1 MARRTGRGLDQRVT
15 TRREWLESTPHFE
28 RGPVA
33 GGSQNGKAADPYRLV
48 FDLNPQPMWISDIKT
63 LEFLAVNE
71 AAVRKY
77 GYSRP
82 EFLAMTADAIFS
94 TRDGA
99 RFTERHR
106 AHLAEGI
113 EETDGVWKHC
123 AKGGQ
128 IFEVEMWSRAI
139 EFQRRQAC
147 LTVVQDVT
155 ARRQAENGLATRYAL
170 TRVLNESTTEVLN
183 KALRCLCLSLDFDL
197 AEIWL
202 LDKAG
207 THLERQD
214 GWYHPEL
221 RISVKGS
228 LIPRIPVRHRKG
240 TLPRVW
246 AYGTPNWIPDA
257 SIEPGYRKRAGALK
271 TAGLANGLA
280 FAVRSHETV
289 IGVVVLLQRG
299 ENPADPQILHLL
311 TDVGA
316 QIGNYLKRSRVEQE
330 LHEAERSF
338 QTLFDDSPIAC
349 HEIDTNGI
357 VVRVNRAQCEI
368 LGKDAS
374 EIIGTPLWDLM
385 IPSQRELCRESVIKK
400 LATHRTGQPFE
411 RKFLRRDGTE
421 SVFRVHDRFL
431 FNAQGEVSGIRGVM
445 LDLTES
451 RSSRKQIEFQTRLLD
466 QANDAILTLDKDF
479 AIQYCNGAAERL
491 FGWKASEAIGQPYK
505 VVAGTVVSEAERKT
519 IHEEIFSRGAWNGE
533 IICTKP
539 DGTQFVVHVSWS
551 VLRDSSG
558 NASGVVGIHRDIT
571 APKQMEQALKATE
584 NRLRLAQTALSLG
597 TWEVDLA
604 SGHVQCSEEM
614 MCLYGRPGEPGAFD
628 WRQWQDLVHPE
639 DRDPR
644 RLPAHRLF
652 AGRDNFDQQFR
663 VIWPDGSVHWLH
675 SKALVARDEQQK
687 PCRVIGV
694 DFDITEHKRTEE
706 RLHVLSSAVDQSP
719 VSVLIAD
726 MDGKIQ
732 YVNARLTEATGY
744 TLEELRGKNP
754 SILLAPDTPH
764 EHFAQVSQAIQTGQ
778 WKGIMHSRRKNGE
791 LFWESASIRQIRDSS
806 GNPTHALA
814 VAEDITDRLEMEA
827 ALKLSEERF
836 RIAAESSGDS
846 IYEWDLRSDQ
856 VTMLGGS
863 GKRSAGFGWNPP
875 WQGNSFRQL
884 LHPVDRERVETAIRR
899 NLDTG
904 EPYKQEYRM
913 TTPSGEVRYY
923 ADQGSALRDKMGKP
937 YKWIGVCRDITEEKK
952 RERANAELAA
962 VVECADAAIISHDF
976 SGEILTW
983 NRGAERIYGYSPEE
997 MIGRTIAPLIPADR
1011 QQENHQILERLGRGE
1026 SIQHLETTRLT
1037 KSGVL
1042 IHVLLTIS
1050 PIRDSSGAVL
1060 GMAQVAWDITQ
1071 IKDLERQLAQT
1082 QKLESI
1088 GHLAAGIAHEI
1099 NTPIQYI
1106 GDNGKFLQDAFND
1119 LLTSVGSNA
1128 GAALSA
1134 EPVEG
1139 KPLPSQQELDQ
1150 GVLEFL
1156 RVEIPKAIEQL
1167 LEGVDQVARIVRAM
1181 KEFSHPGPVE
1191 KLPLDIN
1198 RAIESTILV
1207 SKNEWKYV
1215 AEVTTELDH
1224 AIPPVPCV
1232 AGEFNQVILNLI
1244 VNAAHAISDV
1254 VRGTNEKGAIHISTK
1269 GNGSYAEIR
1278 ISDTGC
1284 GIPEAIQ
1291 SKVFDPFF
1299 TTKPVGQGTGQ
1310 GLAIAHSVIVQK
1322 HRGTITLESKPGQG
1336 TTLTIK
1342 LPLEARTE
1350 EA

>member
-1 MARRTGRGLDQRVT
+1 
-15 TRREWLESTPHFE
+15 
-28 RGPVA
+28 
-33 GGSQNGKAADPYRLV
+33 
-48 FDLNPQPMWISDIKT
+48 
-63 LEFLAVNE
+63 
-71 AAVRKY
+71 
-77 GYSRP
+77 
-82 EFLAMTADAIFS
+82 
-94 TRDGA
+94 
-99 RFTERHR
+99 
-106 AHLAEGI
+106 
-113 EETDGVWKHC
+113 
-123 AKGGQ
+123 
-128 IFEVEMWSRAI
+128 
-139 EFQRRQAC
+139 
-147 LTVVQDVT
+147 
-155 ARRQAENGLATRYAL
+155 
-170 TRVLNESTTEVLN
+170 
-183 KALRCLCLSLDFDL
+183 
-197 AEIWL
+197 
-202 LDKAG
+202 
-207 THLERQD
+207 
-214 GWYHPEL
+214 
-221 RISVKGS
+221 
-228 LIPRIPVRHRKG
+228 
-240 TLPRVW
+240 
-246 AYGTPNWIPDA
+246 
-257 SIEPGYRKRAGALK
+257 
-271 TAGLANGLA
+271 
-280 FAVRSHETV
+280 
-289 IGVVVLLQRG
+289 
-299 ENPADPQILHLL
+299 
-311 TDVGA
+311 
-316 QIGNYLKRSRVEQE
+316 
-330 LHEAERSF
+330 
-338 QTLFDDSPIAC
+338 
-349 HEIDTNGI
+349 
-357 VVRVNRAQCEI
+357 
-368 LGKDAS
+368 
-374 EIIGTPLWDLM
+374 
-385 IPSQRELCRESVIKK
+385 
-400 LATHRTGQPFE
+400 
-411 RKFLRRDGTE
+411 
-421 SVFRVHDRFL
+421 
-431 FNAQGEVSGIRGVM
+431 
-445 LDLTES
+445 
-451 RSSRKQIEFQTRLLD
+451 
-466 QANDAILTLDKDF
+466 
-479 AIQYCNGAAERL
+479 
-491 FGWKASEAIGQPYK
+491 
-505 VVAGTVVSEAERKT
+505 
-519 IHEEIFSRGAWNGE
+519 
-533 IICTKP
+533 
-539 DGTQFVVHVSWS
+539 
-551 VLRDSSG
+551 
-558 NASGVVGIHRDIT
+558 
-571 APKQMEQALKATE
+571 
-584 NRLRLAQTALSLG
+584 
-597 TWEVDLA
+597 
-604 SGHVQCSEEM
+604 
-614 MCLYGRPGEPGAFD
+614 
-628 WRQWQDLVHPE
+628 
-639 DRDPR
+639 
-644 RLPAHRLF
+644 
-652 AGRDNFDQQFR
+652 
-663 VIWPDGSVHWLH
+663 
-675 SKALVARDEQQK
+675 
-687 PCRVIGV
+687 VIGV

-1269 GNGSYAEIR
+1269 GNGSYAEVR

>member
-1 MARRTGRGLDQRVT
+1 M
-15 TRREWLESTPHFE
+15 ESTPHFE
-28 RGPVA
+28 RGLVA
-33 GGSQNGKAADPYRLV
+33 GGARNGKAADSYRLV
-48 FDLNPQPMWISDIKT
+48 FDMNPQPMWICDVNT

-71 AAVRKY
+71 AALLKY

-82 EFLAMTADAIFS
+82 EFLSMKAESIFS
-94 TRDGA
+94 KRDGA

-106 AHLAEGI
+106 ADLAAGI
-113 EETDGVWKHC
+113 EEADGIWRHC
-123 AKGGQ
+123 SKGGQ
-128 IFEVEMWSRAI
+128 IFEVGMRTRAI
-139 EFQRRQAC
+139 VFQGRRAS
-147 LTVVQDVT
+147 LTVVQDIT

-170 TRVLNESTTEVLN
+170 TRLLSESATDVLN
-183 KALRCLCLSLDFDL
+183 KALRCLCISLDFDF

-202 LDKAG
+202 LDKDG

-221 RISVKGS
+221 ETSVKGS
-228 LIPRIPVRHRKG
+228 AVPRIPVRQRKG
-240 TLPRVW
+240 TLSRVW

-257 SIEPGYRKRAGALK
+257 SIEPGYRKRAELLK
-271 TAGLANGLA
+271 TAGITNGLA
-280 FAVRSHETV
+280 FAVRSQDTV

-316 QIGNYLKRSRVEQE
+316 QVGNYLKRNRVEQE

-338 QTLFDDSPIAC
+338 QALFDESPIAC
-349 HEIDTNGI
+349 HEFDTNGT

-374 EIIGTPLWDLM
+374 EIIGTPLWDL
-385 IPSQRELCRESVIKK
+385 IAPSQRELCRASVMKK
-400 LATHRTGQPFE
+400 FATHQTGQPFE
-411 RKFLRRDGTE
+411 RKFLTRNGGET
-421 SVFRVHDRFL
+421 VFRVYDRFL
-431 FNAQGEVSGIRGVM
+431 FNAQGEVTGMRGVM

-451 RSSRKQIEFQTRLLD
+451 RISRKQIEFQTRLLD
-466 QANDAILTLDKDF
+466 QSNDAILTLDNDF
-479 AIQYCNGAAERL
+479 RIQYCNGAAARL
-491 FGWKASEAIGQPYK
+491 FGWKVSEAVGREYK
-505 VVAGTVVSEAERKT
+505 VVAGTVVSEAERKA

-533 IICTKP
+533 IICTRP
-539 DGTQFVVHVSWS
+539 DRTQYVVHVSWS
-551 VLRDSSG
+551 VLRDSNG
-558 NASGVVGIHRDIT
+558 NAEGVVGIHRDIT

-584 NRLRLAQTALSLG
+584 DRLKLAQTALSLG

-604 SGHVQCSEEM
+604 SGQVQCSEEM
-614 MCLYGRPGEPGAFD
+614 MALYGRPGQGATFS
-628 WRQWQDLVHPE
+628 WKHWQEMVHPK
-639 DRDPR
+639 DRDPQR
-644 RLPAHRLF
+644 RPAQQLF

-663 VIWPDGSVHWLH
+663 VIWPDDSVHWLH
-675 SKALVARDEQQK
+675 SKAVVVRDEHQQ

-719 VSVLIAD
+719 VSVLLAD

-732 YVNARLTEATGY
+732 YVNARLSEATGY
-744 TLEELRGKNP
+744 SLEELRGKNP
-754 SILLAPDTPH
+754 GILMSPDTPP
-764 EHFAQVSQAIQTGQ
+764 EHFVQVGQAIQAGQ
-778 WKGIMHSRRKNGE
+778 WKGILHSKRKNGE
-791 LFWESASIRQIRDSS
+791 EFWESASIRLIRDSS

-814 VAEDITDRLEMEA
+814 VAEDITERLEMEA

-846 IYEWDLRSDQ
+846 IYEWDLTSDQ

-863 GKRSAGFGWNPP
+863 GKRSGGFGWNPP
-875 WQGNSFRQL
+875 WQGNNFRQL
-884 LHPVDRERVETAIRR
+884 LHPVDRERVEAAIRR
-899 NLDTG
+899 NLENG

-913 TTPSGEVRYY
+913 TTPSGEGRYY
-923 ADQGSALRDKMGKP
+923 ADQGSALRDKSGKP

-983 NRGAERIYGYSPEE
+983 NRGAEKVYGYSPDE
-997 MIGRTIAPLIPADR
+997 MVGRTIAPLIPADR
-1011 QQENHQILERLGRGE
+1011 RQENHQIMERLGRGE
-1026 SIQHLETTRLT
+1026 NIQHLETTRLT

-1106 GDNGKFLQDAFND
+1106 GDNGKFLQDAFRD
-1119 LLTSVGSNA
+1119 LLTSVASNA
-1128 GAALSA
+1128 GVALSS
-1134 EPVEG
+1134 EPESSG
-1139 KPLPSQQELDQ
+1139 KHLPSQQELDQ
-1150 GVLEFL
+1150 GVIEFL

-1181 KEFSHPGPVE
+1181 KEFSHPGPIE
-1191 KLPLDIN
+1191 KLPLDVN

-1215 AEVTTELDH
+1215 ADVTTDLDH
-1224 AIPPVPCV
+1224 TIPPVPCV
-1232 AGEFNQVILNLI
+1232 AGEFNQVMLNLI
-1244 VNAAHAISDV
+1244 VNSAHAIRDV
-1254 VRGTNEKGAIHISTK
+1254 VRGTNEKGTIHISTK
-1269 GNGSYAEIR
+1269 GNGTFVEIR
-1278 ISDTGC
+1278 VTDTGC

-1322 HRGTITLESKPGQG
+1322 HRGTIALESTPRQG

>member
-1 MARRTGRGLDQRVT
+1 
-15 TRREWLESTPHFE
+15 
-28 RGPVA
+28 
-33 GGSQNGKAADPYRLV
+33 
-48 FDLNPQPMWISDIKT
+48 
-63 LEFLAVNE
+63 
-71 AAVRKY
+71 
-77 GYSRP
+77 
-82 EFLAMTADAIFS
+82 
-94 TRDGA
+94 
-99 RFTERHR
+99 
-106 AHLAEGI
+106 
-113 EETDGVWKHC
+113 
-123 AKGGQ
+123 
-128 IFEVEMWSRAI
+128 
-139 EFQRRQAC
+139 
-147 LTVVQDVT
+147 
-155 ARRQAENGLATRYAL
+155 
-170 TRVLNESTTEVLN
+170 
-183 KALRCLCLSLDFDL
+183 
-197 AEIWL
+197 
-202 LDKAG
+202 
-207 THLERQD
+207 
-214 GWYHPEL
+214 
-221 RISVKGS
+221 
-228 LIPRIPVRHRKG
+228 
-240 TLPRVW
+240 
-246 AYGTPNWIPDA
+246 
-257 SIEPGYRKRAGALK
+257 
-271 TAGLANGLA
+271 
-280 FAVRSHETV
+280 
-289 IGVVVLLQRG
+289 
-299 ENPADPQILHLL
+299 
-311 TDVGA
+311 
-316 QIGNYLKRSRVEQE
+316 
-330 LHEAERSF
+330 
-338 QTLFDDSPIAC
+338 
-349 HEIDTNGI
+349 
-357 VVRVNRAQCEI
+357 
-368 LGKDAS
+368 
-374 EIIGTPLWDLM
+374 
-385 IPSQRELCRESVIKK
+385 
-400 LATHRTGQPFE
+400 
-411 RKFLRRDGTE
+411 
-421 SVFRVHDRFL
+421 
-431 FNAQGEVSGIRGVM
+431 
-445 LDLTES
+445 
-451 RSSRKQIEFQTRLLD
+451 
-466 QANDAILTLDKDF
+466 
-479 AIQYCNGAAERL
+479 
-491 FGWKASEAIGQPYK
+491 
-505 VVAGTVVSEAERKT
+505 
-519 IHEEIFSRGAWNGE
+519 
-533 IICTKP
+533 
-539 DGTQFVVHVSWS
+539 
-551 VLRDSSG
+551 
-558 NASGVVGIHRDIT
+558 
-571 APKQMEQALKATE
+571 
-584 NRLRLAQTALSLG
+584 
-597 TWEVDLA
+597 
-604 SGHVQCSEEM
+604 
-614 MCLYGRPGEPGAFD
+614 
-628 WRQWQDLVHPE
+628 
-639 DRDPR
+639 
-644 RLPAHRLF
+644 
-652 AGRDNFDQQFR
+652 
-663 VIWPDGSVHWLH
+663 
-675 SKALVARDEQQK
+675 
-687 PCRVIGV
+687 
-694 DFDITEHKRTEE
+694 
-706 RLHVLSSAVDQSP
+706 
-719 VSVLIAD
+719 
-726 MDGKIQ
+726 
-732 YVNARLTEATGY
+732 
-744 TLEELRGKNP
+744 
-754 SILLAPDTPH
+754 
-764 EHFAQVSQAIQTGQ
+764 
-778 WKGIMHSRRKNGE
+778 
-791 LFWESASIRQIRDSS
+791 
-806 GNPTHALA
+806 
-814 VAEDITDRLEMEA
+814 
-827 ALKLSEERF
+827 
-836 RIAAESSGDS
+836 
-846 IYEWDLRSDQ
+846 
-856 VTMLGGS
+856 
-863 GKRSAGFGWNPP
+863 
-875 WQGNSFRQL
+875 
-884 LHPVDRERVETAIRR
+884 VDRERVETAIRR

-1269 GNGSYAEIR
+1269 GNGSYAEVR